1 MAPRTLSSFAH
12 ALSVAHDLDAA
23 LVALGESLV
32 DVDRAA
38 QVALLRLDGKRAML
52 EDALHVRGVE
62 VSPQRLETT
71 FDHLPATA
79 RPGIET
85 GGAFIDLGD
94 KSTDYLR
101 LLGFTPF
108 PDGGLLSLRGL
119 RHDGQLVAVLALQ
132 ESRRIF
138 GSRTAERFAPSVAL
152 FEVAYFRLLEREARL
167 EAVQTLETVMQR
179 VHAEHDKRL
188 GKLEGELV
196 KAKDEVRRNTGSMD
210 PMAFIHMERETAHSR
225 EELRKAVRRAD
236 SVEQQV
242 TAAVGQL
249 EQAHLELHR
258 RSEALRQKT
267 RTIYLID
274 RMLGLDAEASD
285 PRALAEGLLTLAGD
299 DMQAQRCSLMLVE
312 PDSGQLYLAAMRGV
326 APNVEVGMRVPL
338 GTGVAGKVA
347 RSRETLLVQDVND
360 APAHALLQDEF
371 FTTGSFIST
380 PLVYRSELVG
390 VMNLTNRARFGV
402 FVEDDIERVR
412 LLALVMSLIAVQS
425 RLPERLLESLSAR

>member
-1 MAPRTLSSFAH
+1 MAPRTLASFAH

-38 QVALLRLDGKRAML
+38 QVALLRLDGKRQML
-52 EDALHVRGVE
+52 EDALHVRGLE
-62 VSPQRLETT
+62 IEPIRLETT

-152 FEVAYFRLLEREARL
+152 FEIAYFRFIEREARL
-167 EAVQTLETVMQR
+167 EAVQTLESVMQR
-179 VHAEHDKRL
+179 VHVEHDKRL

-196 KAKDEVRRNTGSMD
+196 KAKDEVRRSTGTVD
-210 PMAFIHMERETAHSR
+210 PTQFVHLEREAAHAR
-225 EELRKAVRRAD
+225 EEARKATRRAD
-236 SVEQQV
+236 AVDQQV
-242 TAAVGQL
+242 GAAVGQL

-258 RSEALRQKT
+258 RSESLRQKT

-274 RMLGLDAEASD
+274 QMLGLDAGADD
-285 PRALAEGLLTLAGD
+285 PRKLAEGLLTLAGD

-326 APNVEVGMRVPL
+326 APNVEIGMRVPL

-360 APAHALLQDEF
+360 ARAHALLHDEF
-371 FTTGSFIST
+371 FTTGSFICT
-380 PLVYRSELVG
+380 PLVYRGELVG
-390 VMNLTNRARFGV
+390 VMNLTNRARFGI
-402 FVEDDIERVR
+402 FVEDDVERVR
-412 LLALVMSLIAVQS
+412 MLALVMSLIAMHS
-425 RLPERLLESLSAR
+425 RLPVRLLESLSAG

>member
-1 MAPRTLSSFAH
+1 MAPKTLASFAH

-23 LVALGESLV
+23 LVALGESLA

-38 QVALLRLDGKRAML
+38 QVALIRMDGKRKML
-52 EDALHVRGVE
+52 ADALHVRGLTVE
-62 VSPQRLETT
+62 AAPLETT

-79 RPGIET
+79 RPAIET
-85 GGAFIDLGD
+85 GGAFVDLGD

-119 RHDGQLVAVLALQ
+119 RHDGLLVAVLALQ

-152 FEVAYFRLLEREARL
+152 FELAFFRHLEREARE
-167 EAVQTLETVMQR
+167 EAVQTLESVMQR
-179 VHAEHDKRL
+179 VHSEYDRRL
-188 GKLEGELV
+188 GGMEGEL
-196 KAKDEVRRNTGSMD
+196 AQARDEVRKSGTVDASQLV
-210 PMAFIHMERETAHSR
+210 HLEREAAQAR
-225 EELRKAVRRAD
+225 EEARKSGRRAEK
-236 SVEQQV
+236 VEQQV

-258 RSEALRQKT
+258 RSESLRQKT

-274 RMLGLDAEASD
+274 RMLGLDSEAED
-285 PRALAEGLLTLAGD
+285 PRSLAEGLLTLSGD
-299 DMQAQRCSLMLVE
+299 DMQAQRSSLMLVE
-312 PDSGQLYLAAMRGV
+312 PGTEMLYLAALRGV
-326 APNVEVGMRVPL
+326 APNVEVGQRVPL

-347 RSRETLLVQDVND
+347 RTRETLLVQDVND
-360 APAHALLQDEF
+360 AKAHALLQDEF

-380 PLVYRSELVG
+380 PLVYRGDLVG

-402 FVEDDIERVR
+402 FVEDDVERVR
-412 LLALVMSLIAVQS
+412 ILALVMSLIAVHS
-425 RLPERLLESLSAR
+425 RLPERLLETLGAR